1 MPAHAQHAELPP
13 ELSIV
18 NLHTLN
24 SPDYLDGYLR
34 TSNSA
39 KVDIA
44 RPTPSYLVLDT
55 EGVGHARKRGV
66 AVLRGTVSG
75 QGAHASVGCKGY
87 NSWVSQSGKNGASFL
102 RKGRTERKKVETSSN
117 TPNNEK

>member
-18 NLHTLN
+18 NLHPLDG
-24 SPDYLDGYLR
+24 PDYLDGYLR

-44 RPTPSYLVLDT
+44 RPTPSYLVLDA
-55 EGVGHARKRGV
+55 ERVGHTQK
-66 AVLRGTVSG
+66 
-75 QGAHASVGCKGY
+75 
-87 NSWVSQSGKNGASFL
+87 
-102 RKGRTERKKVETSSN
+102 
-117 TPNNEK
+117 